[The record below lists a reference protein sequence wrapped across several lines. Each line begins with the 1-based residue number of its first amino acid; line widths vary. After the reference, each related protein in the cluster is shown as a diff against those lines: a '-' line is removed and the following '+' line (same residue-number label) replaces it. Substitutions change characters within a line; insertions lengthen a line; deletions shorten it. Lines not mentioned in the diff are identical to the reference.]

1 MASGPPTI
9 TQLKERFL
17 AAQTNLLSNPLQ
29 PSATFRAANERS
41 DEAIDPRQLNAVTQ
55 ALEHLVQ
62 DHCRRI
68 YAPQA
73 VRALAEQINEGYSLE
88 AERKLQR
95 DAEGEDGIGKEID
108 LGMSRNGNSKSKANE
123 GSG

>member
-1 MASGPPTI
+1 MASGPPTV

-17 AAQTNLLSNPLQ
+17 AAQTNLLSNPPQ
-29 PSATFRAANERS
+29 PSATFRASNERS
-41 DEAIDPRQLNAVTQ
+41 DEALDPRQLTAVTQ
-55 ALEHLVQ
+55 VLEHLVQ

-88 AERKLQR
+88 AERRLER
-95 DAEGEDGIGKEID
+95 DVEGEDGIGKEVD
-108 LGMSRNGNSKSKANE
+108 LGILQVRTVDIKTDE
-123 GSG
+123 DSG